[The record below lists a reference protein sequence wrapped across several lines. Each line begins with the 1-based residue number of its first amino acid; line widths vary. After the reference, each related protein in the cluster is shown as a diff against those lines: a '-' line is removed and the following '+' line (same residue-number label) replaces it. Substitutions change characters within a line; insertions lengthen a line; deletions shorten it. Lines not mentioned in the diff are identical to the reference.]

1 MEECR
6 EIAKFILLS
15 SFIVVA
21 CCAKEKTTT
30 APPNLLN
37 IVDDIIPDVENSTQ
51 KVIRV
56 NTVDLPPIVQDDK
69 NGTESSLYNIQ
80 SLLPP
85 VPVYL
90 SSKKFRKPQSAPS
103 SLIEDS
109 PIIRSQPAVK
119 PSKPKKSKQKH
130 LHFLY
135 NQPDYDGKSIGKRM
149 KVRVAPGAYPIY
161 YILAKTNGQFRKQ
174 PIKGFRNEVE
184 LEKYFEKVKK
194 VDKFDT
200 ISR

>member
-6 EIAKFILLS
+6 TVAKYILLS
-15 SFIVVA
+15 SMIALVH
-21 CCAKEKTTT
+21 CATETTST
-30 APPNLLN
+30 PPPNLLN

-56 NTVDLPPIVQDDK
+56 NTVDLPAIIEDDK
-69 NGTESSLYNIQ
+69 NSTDSSLYNIQ

-85 VPVYL
+85 PVYL
-90 SSKKFRKPQSAPS
+90 SSKKFRKPQVTQTVG
-103 SLIEDS
+103 DS
-109 PIIRSQPAVK
+109 PIIRSLPELKLSKTKK
-119 PSKPKKSKQKH
+119 PKQKH
-130 LHFLY
+130 LHLLY
-135 NQPDYDGKSIGKRM
+135 NQQDYDGKQIGKRM

-174 PIKGFRNEVE
+174 PIKGFRNEQE

-194 VDKFDT
+194 VDKFNT